1 MNEQTPPVPPVLPV
15 LDVVAGILE
24 RDGNYLV
31 CRRPAGGHM
40 PGFWE
45 FPGGKIENGESPE
58 AALAREIREELD
70 IEVDVGLKF
79 WETRHTYDERT
90 VHLRFYTCR
99 WLSGGV
105 RNRAVA
111 AHEWVPPERLGEFSF
126 LPADTPLIEIL
137 RGNARMKTPEQ
148 PTMPGAA
155 ALKVPAMA
163 PATAPAGGPEIAAA
177 YQACLRIA
185 HDRYENFPVAS
196 RLLPARV
203 RPHVA
208 AVYAFARGADDIAD
222 GAGSVADRRAGLEN
236 WERMLEKAAE
246 GEGEGDVFTAL
257 GETIR
262 QYALPL
268 KPFRNLLSAFRQDL
282 DTARYADF
290 GALLDYCRRSAD
302 PVGRIVLM
310 LHGIRDAE
318 SFRCSDAICSAL
330 QIVNHLQDVREDF
343 HRGRIYLPQADL
355 DQFGVSESLL
365 GEGDASP
372 AFRAM
377 MVFQVRRAR
386 AMFAEGF
393 PLLRRLPGALAREVR
408 AIWRGGVAALE
419 AIERAG
425 HDVLAA
431 APRLRLR
438 DKAVCL
444 AAALA
449 PLSFLEARTDPAR
462 DEAANQRFC
471 RWLVRRS
478 RSSFYYAF
486 LPLPPE
492 KRRALNAIYACCR
505 LVDDIADTPGGGEDR
520 GGRLSIWKDALDHLG
535 VPSFPHPVLQELAW
549 TNAVFGLPLKHL
561 REVCEGVEMDL
572 ERRRYRTFEDL
583 HLYCQKV
590 ASAVGLACLSAFGV
604 ETPAAQRYAQALGVA
619 LQLTNIIRDLKE
631 DAEMGRLYLP
641 LEDMEK
647 FGVSEAQV
655 AQGGGEENLLA
666 LLRFEA
672 ERAERFYR
680 EADEAL
686 PREEAQ
692 ALFPAMLM
700 GRIYRRLL
708 HEMEAANFPLW
719 GESARLSRWKKLGEA
734 FCCFM
739 ER

>member
-1 MNEQTPPVPPVLPV
+1 MTYRYSSPV
-15 LDVVAGILE
+15 DVVAGIVE
-24 RDGNYLV
+24 REGKYLV

-40 PGFWE
+40 AGFWE
-45 FPGGKIENGESPE
+45 FPGGKIERGESPE
-58 AALAREIREELD
+58 EALVREIREELG
-70 IEVDVGLKF
+70 IEVIVASKF
-79 WETRHTYDERT
+79 WETRHAYDERT
-90 VHLRFYTCR
+90 VHLQFFSCR
-99 WLSGGV
+99 LLSGEV
-105 RNRAVA
+105 WNRAVA
-111 AHEWVPPERLGEFSF
+111 EHELVSPERLENFSF
-126 LPADTPLIEIL
+126 LPADAPLLKLLWE
-137 RGNARMKTPEQ
+137 NARMRAAEQ
-148 PTMPGAA
+148 PTKPGAA
-155 ALKVPAMA
+155 APQD
-163 PATAPAGGPEIAAA
+163 GSRPEVENA
-177 YQACLRIA
+177 YRACLRLARA
-185 HDRYENFPVAS
+185 HYENFPVAS

-208 AVYAFARGADDIAD
+208 AVYVFARGADDIAD
-222 GAGSVADRRAGLEN
+222 GPGSAADRRAALEA
-236 WERMLEKAAE
+236 WERMLERAAE
-246 GEGEGDVFTAL
+246 GAGEGDVFAAL

-262 QYALPL
+262 AHRLPL
-268 KPFRNLLSAFRQDL
+268 KPFRDLLSAFCQDL
-282 DTARYADF
+282 DTARYPDF
-290 GALLDYCRRSAD
+290 DALLDYCRRSAD

-318 SFRCSDAICSAL
+318 AFRWSDAICSAL

-343 HRGRIYLPQADL
+343 HRGRIYIPQEDL
-355 DQFGVSESLL
+355 RRFGVSESVL
-365 GEGDASP
+365 GEGEAGP

-377 MVFQVRRAR
+377 MVFQVRRVR
-386 AMFAEGF
+386 AMFAEGL
-393 PLLRRLPGALAREVR
+393 PLLRRLPGALAFEVR

-425 HDVLAA
+425 HDVLTA
-431 APRLRLR
+431 APRLRFR
-438 DKAVCL
+438 DKAASL
-444 AAALA
+444 AAAFA
-449 PLSFLEARTDPAR
+449 PLSFLEARVDPAR
-462 DEAANQRFC
+462 DAAADQRFC

-505 LVDDIADTPGGGEDR
+505 LVDDIADAPSGGEDR
-520 GGRLSIWKDALDHLG
+520 GGRLTIWKDALERMDAR
-535 VPSFPHPVLQELAW
+535 SFPHPVLQEIAW
-549 TNAVFGLPLKHL
+549 TNEAFGLPIEHL

-590 ASAVGLACLSAFGV
+590 ASAVGLACLSVFGV
-604 ETPAAQRYAQALGVA
+604 ETPAARRYAQTLGVA

-641 LEDMEK
+641 FEDMER
-647 FGVSEAQV
+647 FGVSEAQIHHGE
-655 AQGGGEENLLA
+655 GGENLLA

-672 ERAERFYR
+672 ARAEDFYR
-680 EADEAL
+680 EADAAL
-686 PREEAQ
+686 PRGDVQ

-719 GESARLSRWKKLGEA
+719 GGSARLSRWKKLGEA
-734 FCCFM
+734 FRCFM